1 MFKCWQRCVHQL
13 HLLLVGLSH
22 PSEKE
27 GAEVFRSW
35 CKNNLSREKG
45 VSQNLRFLN
54 MSQTLSYLMC
64 RYSVLFNNKDHV
76 AVLIADVEATQVLAE
91 VVDVVHLADQG
102 RCRER
107 LLARHR
113 QRLLLLLCQI
123 SLPKVQAQLSTQLI
137 YPQTSRGFSIFQ
149 TLASLPPLFTA
160 LTSAHK
166 LDSAHPPQPA
176 RAAALSHNLTHIEF
190 WSGIHKFCQHS
201 VNSWTGV
208 SKSSK
213 KGVFFIKAHIWGL
226 SFL

>member
-45 VSQNLRFLN
+45 VSQNLSFLN
-54 MSQTLSYLMC
+54 MSQTLSYLVC

-76 AVLIADVEATQVLAE
+76 AVLIADVEATQVLAK

-113 QRLLLLLCQI
+113 QRLLFSFVKFLCWRFK
-123 SLPKVQAQLSTQLI
+123 PNWVAQLI

-176 RAAALSHNLTHIEF
+176 RAAALSHNLTHTVF
-190 WSGIHKFCQHS
+190 WSGIHRFCQHS
-201 VNSWTGV
+201 VNSWIPI
-208 SKSSK
+208 S
-213 KGVFFIKAHIWGL
+213 L
-226 SFL
+226 SQASWFSEDYVWEKF